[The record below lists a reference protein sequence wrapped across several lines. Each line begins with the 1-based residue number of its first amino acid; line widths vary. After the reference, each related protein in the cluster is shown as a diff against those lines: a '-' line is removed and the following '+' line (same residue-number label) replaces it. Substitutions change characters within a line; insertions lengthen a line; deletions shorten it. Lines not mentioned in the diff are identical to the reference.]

1 MLASLIAGTV
11 LGLSAGLSPGPL
23 MSFLISQT
31 LKHGVKE
38 GVKVAFAPFI
48 TDVPIILIATF
59 VLTRLASFR
68 AVLGL
73 ISLLGGLFVSYLA
86 YESFRTSRLDTS
98 LQDAVPQS
106 LSKGAIVNALNP
118 HPYLFWLS
126 VGAPMIIKAWAASPL
141 TAAAFV
147 TGFYVCLTG
156 AKIGLAVLV
165 GKSRQLLMGRA
176 YGYLMRVLGVLLAI
190 FAFLLFRDGLGLLG
204 LLR

>member
-38 GVKVAFAPFI
+38 GIKVAFAPFI

-59 VLTRLASFR
+59 VLTRLATFQS
-68 AVLGL
+68 VLGL

-98 LQDAVPQS
+98 FQDAAPQS

-147 TGFYVCLTG
+147 TGFYACLTG
-156 AKIGLAVLV
+156 SKIGLAVLV